1 MLLAVNL
8 TIKKGVIMKLIN
20 EKEVKKEANSEKH
33 FESKPSSDF
42 VVGFTIG
49 NSWTETKLEELA
61 IDFAN
66 DCRLNYTP
74 CFLARDSWIK
84 DSEYYPESDLP
95 IKYYT
100 TSQVFEIFLNERNK
114 K

>member
-1 MLLAVNL
+1 
-8 TIKKGVIMKLIN
+8 MKSIN

-49 NSWTETKLEELA
+49 NSWTETKLEKLA
-61 IDFAN
+61 IEFAEW
-66 DCRLNYTP
+66 C
-74 CFLARDSWIK
+74 ARKCQVSTNLCVGNWYILFDSSPKI
-84 DSEYYPESDLP
+84 
-95 IKYYT
+95 YT
-100 TSQVFEIFLNERNK
+100 TSQLFELFLNERNK